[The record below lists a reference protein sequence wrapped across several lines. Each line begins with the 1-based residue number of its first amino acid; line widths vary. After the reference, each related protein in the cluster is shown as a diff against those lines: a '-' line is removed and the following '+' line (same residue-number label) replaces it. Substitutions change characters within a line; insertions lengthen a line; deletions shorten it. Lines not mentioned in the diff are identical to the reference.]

1 MLRST
6 LLAVGLLA
14 ACATTPPP
22 EPVLE
27 FDARTLAVW
36 EFVRAKY
43 DADGDGVVLRGEY
56 GRDELAFF
64 HLDADRDGRVTRADF
79 AKNWDGMPRTSD
91 GKFVH
96 GEGGPQVGDPAPPI
110 ALPDLD
116 GRLRTLAE
124 LRAERPVVLVFGSY
138 T

>member
-1 MLRST
+1 M
-6 LLAVGLLA
+6 LLA
-14 ACATTPPP
+14 AGFLWACAATPAAPAP
-22 EPVLE
+22 E
-27 FDARTLAVW
+27 FDPRTLAVW

-43 DADGDGVVLRGEY
+43 DADGDGVVQRNEY
-56 GRDELAFF
+56 GRDERAFF
-64 HLDADRDGRVTRADF
+64 HLDADRDGGVTRADF
-79 AKNWDGMPRTSD
+79 AKSWDGVPRTED

-96 GEGGPQVGDPAPPI
+96 GEGGPEVGDPAPEF

-116 GRLRTLAE
+116 GRVRTLAE

>member
-1 MLRST
+1 MLRRAFLAA
-6 LLAVGLLA
+6 LLATGCA
-14 ACATTPPP
+14 AAPAKPPA
-22 EPVLE
+22 LE

-43 DADGDGVVLRGEY
+43 DADGDGAVARGEY
-56 GRDELAFF
+56 GRDDLAYF
-64 HLDADRDGRVTRADF
+64 HLDADRDGRVTREDF
-79 AKNWDGMPRTSD
+79 AKSWDGVPRTAD
-91 GKFVH
+91 GTFVH
-96 GEGGPQVGDPAPPI
+96 GEGGPQVGDAAPVI

-124 LRAERPVVLVFGSY
+124 LRTERPVVLVFGSY